1 MGFWKIIKEIFWPIS
16 RSDLD
21 DYYEES
27 FRLWAFGNKRKLTN
41 AEALKC
47 WNALHGDLIT
57 YSSSLV
63 ILTNDDIAKMKNIYD
78 DHLQKISDEEKKQK
92 ESEK

>member
-27 FRLWAFGNKRKLTN
+27 FRLWAFGNKKKLSN
-41 AEALKC
+41 SDAVRC
-47 WNALHGDLIT
+47 WNAIHSDLMTIQ
-57 YSSSLV
+57 LNGL
-63 ILTNDDIAKMKNIYD
+63 INEDLEKMKSFYD
-78 DHLQKISDEEKKQK
+78 KHLEQVEAEMKLIK
-92 ESEK
+92 ELDK